1 MYIYPLFYCNFI
13 FFHLSFIYFSLSER
27 EIFRGKYFE
36 VEKDKHKD
44 RSIPGALKKT
54 RRAEEEG
61 VGGNEEEIASE

>member
-1 MYIYPLFYCNFI
+1 MQSRNAKDHWGLLKFFI
-13 FFHLSFIYFSLSER
+13 STKDLGR
-27 EIFRGKYFE
+27 IFRGKYFE